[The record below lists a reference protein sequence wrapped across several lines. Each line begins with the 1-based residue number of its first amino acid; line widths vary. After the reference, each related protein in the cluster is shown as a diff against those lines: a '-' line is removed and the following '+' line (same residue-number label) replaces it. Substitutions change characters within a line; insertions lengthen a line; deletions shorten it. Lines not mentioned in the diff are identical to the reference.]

1 MTEEKLTA
9 GLTDYLYLNQ
19 YGTAETEDLFDVLDL
34 YGDNLPDDLDIS
46 TIMTTWTNLAGYPIV
61 YCDGSSVTQDRFFL
75 NPTSNYQS
83 TSLFPSM
90 SGWMKLCFFINR
102 FLSRFF

>member
-1 MTEEKLTA
+1 MLESFMTEEKLTA

-19 YGTAETEDLFDVLDL
+19 YGNAETEDLFDVLDL

-75 NPTSNYQS
+75 NPISNYQS
-83 TSLFPSM
+83 ISLF
-90 SGWMKLCFFINR
+90 L
-102 FLSRFF
+102 